1 MLSRRLALV
10 ALSLLAAALVAAA
23 PASAQQSVDAAD
35 ERSITVAGDGSL
47 FADNDIAIFRLGVTT
62 RRRTASGALRANSA
76 TMRRITSAIRRQGGV
91 LDGDIRTDVV
101 SLDRATVRRR
111 THYVARNGVAVTIRD
126 LARAG
131 AIVDAGVRAGATNVY
146 GPEFGLANPSGVY
159 RDALALAFADAR
171 AKAARLAQEAG
182 LTLGPVLRIRETG
195 AEDFGDESANG
206 GELREGA
213 ALTGRPPI
221 SPGRTRVFAGVT
233 VTFATG

>member
-1 MLSRRLALV
+1 MLSRRFTLA
-10 ALSLLAAALVAAA
+10 ALPLLAAALVAAA
-23 PASAQQSVDAAD
+23 PAAAQQSGDAAD

-62 RRRTASGALRANSA
+62 RRRTASAALRANSA

-91 LDGDIRTDVV
+91 LSGDLRTDVV
-101 SLDRATVRRR
+101 SLDRATVRNK
-111 THYVARNGVAVTIRD
+111 THYVARNGVAVTIRE
-126 LARAG
+126 LGRAG

-146 GPEFGLANPSGVY
+146 GPEFGLANASAVY

-182 LTLGPVLRIRETG
+182 LTLGPVLRIRESG
-195 AEDFGDESANG
+195 ADDFDEQSGSG

-233 VTFATG
+233 VTFATS